1 MGEASVEQAAAILDC
16 LDKFCDASG
25 QTVSKE
31 KSVCFC
37 SKNTG
42 RQLAAAIAT
51 ALEIPLTLD
60 LGKYLGV
67 PVLHERTSTRTYQ
80 GVIDRIEQKL
90 TGWKAKTLSLAGRVT
105 LAQAVLSAI
114 PAYVMQTAV
123 LPVATCEAIDRK
135 IKNFVW
141 GSSDEARKVHLVA
154 WETVCTPKE
163 EGELGLKSAR
173 FLNRAYM
180 NKLAFKFL
188 QEPEKL
194 WVKVLQSK
202 YFKETTGGAVNMV
215 MGMTPPQADRGDD
228 EWVWGEEVD
237 GQFSIKSAYRIVCSL
252 GCSSLADPW
261 LSIWKW
267 KGPNRARLFLWLAI
281 HEKIMTNTGRKR
293 RNLTND
299 DRTLGLQDWLC
310 FFLKSE
316 GGLLFGAVCWFLWK
330 ARNNRVFGGE
340 AISSVGVA
348 HQASIW
354 VRDSTAS
361 EDRNGLISGHQRP
374 RVMTEIA
381 WDPGPPGW
389 LSLNTDGSFDRNR
402 QGATTG
408 GLLRDE
414 YGRCLFAFTMNL
426 GLCSIT
432 RAELRGAVEGLKRA
446 WEAGYRRIMLRLD
459 SRAAISLLTADRDT
473 SHQHGMEV
481 LQYQELCRRNWLI
494 QIKHTYREG
503 NHAADFL
510 ASLGYDYPRGSHTIS
525 TTDSN
530 LGYFLRYDCMGIS
543 EPRSI
548 LIND

>member
-1 MGEASVEQAAAILDC
+1 MIRGARSAIRDGRGTAFWTARWVDSGVRLIDLVNEDSPHINIGDNVDDFTTVDDTWD
-16 LDKFCDASG
+16 LDKLC
-25 QTVSKE
+25 
-31 KSVCFC
+31 
-37 SKNTG
+37 
-42 RQLAAAIAT
+42 R
-51 ALEIPLTLD
+51 
-60 LGKYLGV
+60 
-67 PVLHERTSTRTYQ
+67 
-80 GVIDRIEQKL
+80 
-90 TGWKAKTLSLAGRVT
+90 
-105 LAQAVLSAI
+105 
-114 PAYVMQTAV
+114 V
-123 LPVATCEAIDRK
+123 LPA
-135 IKNFVW
+135 
-141 GSSDEARKVHLVA
+141 
-154 WETVCTPKE
+154 
-163 EGELGLKSAR
+163 
-173 FLNRAYM
+173 
-180 NKLAFKFL
+180 
-188 QEPEKL
+188 Q
-194 WVKVLQSK
+194 
-202 YFKETTGGAVNMV
+202 AVNMV

-299 DRTLGLQDWLC
+299 DSCSLCLNQPESVLHVLRDCEAAREVWKHFHQFDTSSVKWTLGLQDWLC

-374 RVMTEIA
+374 R
-381 WDPGPPGW
+381 
-389 LSLNTDGSFDRNR
+389 FDRNR

>member
-1 MGEASVEQAAAILDC
+1 
-16 LDKFCDASG
+16 
-25 QTVSKE
+25 
-31 KSVCFC
+31 
-37 SKNTG
+37 
-42 RQLAAAIAT
+42 
-51 ALEIPLTLD
+51 
-60 LGKYLGV
+60 
-67 PVLHERTSTRTYQ
+67 
-80 GVIDRIEQKL
+80 
-90 TGWKAKTLSLAGRVT
+90 
-105 LAQAVLSAI
+105 
-114 PAYVMQTAV
+114 
-123 LPVATCEAIDRK
+123 
-135 IKNFVW
+135 
-141 GSSDEARKVHLVA
+141 
-154 WETVCTPKE
+154 
-163 EGELGLKSAR
+163 
-173 FLNRAYM
+173 
-180 NKLAFKFL
+180 
-188 QEPEKL
+188 
-194 WVKVLQSK
+194 
-202 YFKETTGGAVNMV
+202 MV

-267 KGPNRARLFLWLAI
+267 KGPNR
-281 HEKIMTNTGRKR
+281 
-293 RNLTND
+293 
-299 DRTLGLQDWLC
+299 
-310 FFLKSE
+310 
-316 GGLLFGAVCWFLWK
+316 
-330 ARNNRVFGGE
+330 
-340 AISSVGVA
+340 
-348 HQASIW
+348 
-354 VRDSTAS
+354 
-361 EDRNGLISGHQRP
+361 
-374 RVMTEIA
+374 EIA